1 MKILGIQKHHNS
13 SACLF
18 EDGNLI
24 YYNQEERL
32 SKIKKDFGF
41 PLNCLNEIKK
51 ITSDIDVVV
60 ITGYDYIA
68 AENASIAG
76 MLSKLGFKFP
86 DKDFWFSY
94 YKGHHLAHAAKAFY
108 NSNFDDALVIVW
120 DGKGSTF
127 SLSDGTFAHETTTAF
142 YATSPS
148 QFETVYKRLYTPF
161 SNNPSNLTVNDKCEY
176 GIYNKNLDINHY
188 PNELWEVR
196 NDHDIGHL
204 YEFVSNHIGFGEE
217 EAGKMMGLQS
227 YGKFND
233 DLPSNLLFDQDK
245 YYTNMELFNFDDP
258 NTINTDKF
266 PILKDK
272 QALIDF
278 SFHTQKSLETVGLS
292 VITHMLKLTGAKN
305 LILTG
310 GVTLN
315 VVANNFYRKNIPQDV
330 KMYIE
335 PLCGDEGNC
344 IGAVQLYYN
353 SISQNNKKNVFKN
366 IYLGPTPNYDFI
378 LGDNEV
384 IYDDVSKSNIVEL
397 LIAQNIVAIFQGGA
411 EAGPRALGNRSLLF
425 DPRIKNGKD
434 IVNAVKMREEFR
446 PFACSVMLDHAK
458 QWFDFGTLDDSP
470 YMMYALDALPGVKE
484 KIPSVIHE
492 DNTSRVQ
499 TVTRDQNPHFYD
511 LINEFYIKTET
522 PLLFN
527 TSFNLAGNPLVETIH
542 DAITTLRLSK
552 LEYLYLPE
560 VNKLIHIRNSIQ

>member
-41 PLNCLNEIKK
+41 PLNCLAEIKK

-60 ITGYDYIA
+60 ITGYDYVA
-68 AENASIAG
+68 AENASIAS
-76 MLSKLGFKFP
+76 MLTKLGFKFP
-86 DKDFWFSY
+86 NKDFWFSY

-108 NSNFDDALVIVW
+108 NSNFDDALIIVW

-148 QFETVYKRLYTPF
+148 HFEIVYKRLYTPF
-161 SNNPSNLTVNDKCEY
+161 SDNPSSLTVNDKCEY
-176 GIYNKNLDINHY
+176 GIYDKTLDINHY
-188 PNELWEVR
+188 PNQLWEVR

-204 YEFVSNHIGFGEE
+204 YEFTSKHLGFGDDES
-217 EAGKMMGLQS
+217 GKMMGLQS

-233 DLPSNLLFDQDK
+233 ELPSSLLFDQTK
-245 YYTNMELFNFDDP
+245 YYTNMEVFNADDP
-258 NTINTDKF
+258 NSVNTEKF

-272 QALIDF
+272 QALTDF
-278 SFHTQKSLETVGLS
+278 AFHTQKSLETVGLS
-292 VITHMLKLTGAKN
+292 VIKNMLASTGAKN
-305 LILTG
+305 LVLTG
-310 GVTLN
+310 GVALN

-330 KMYIE
+330 KIYIE

-344 IGAVQLYYN
+344 IGAAQLYYH
-353 SISQNNKKNVFKN
+353 SVSQNTNKNTFKN
-366 IYLGPTPNYDFI
+366 LYFGPLPDYNFI
-378 LGDNEV
+378 L
-384 IYDDVSKSNIVEL
+384 YDDEIAYDNITKADVVKL
-397 LIAQNIVAIFQGGA
+397 LLEKNIIAIFQGGA

-425 DPRIKNGKD
+425 DPRIKNGKN
-434 IVNAVKMREEFR
+434 IVNRVKKREPFR
-446 PFACSVMLDHAK
+446 PFACSIMAEHAT
-458 QWFDFGTLDDSP
+458 QWFDFHLLKDSP

-484 KIPSVIHE
+484 KIPSVVHE

-499 TVTRDQNPHFYD
+499 TVNKDQNLHFYE
-511 LINEFYIKTET
+511 LLNEFYLATEV

-527 TSFNLAGNPLVETIH
+527 TSFNLAGDPLVETID
-542 DAITTLRLSK
+542 DAITTLRLSEI
-552 LEYLYLPE
+552 EYLYLPE
-560 VNKLIHIRNSIQ
+560 IEKLIYIRNTK

>member
-18 EDGNLI
+18 NNGELV

-32 SKIKKDFGF
+32 SKRKKDFGF
-41 PLNCLNEIKK
+41 PLNCLIEIKK
-51 ITSDIDVVV
+51 IISDIDIVV

-68 AENASIAG
+68 AENASIAS
-76 MLSKLGFKFP
+76 MLIKLGFNFSN
-86 DKDFWFSY
+86 KDVWFSY

-142 YATSPS
+142 YASFPS
-148 QFETVYKRLYTPF
+148 NFETVYKRLYTPF
-161 SNNPSNLTVNDKCEY
+161 SNNLSSLTVNNKCDY
-176 GIYNKNLDINHY
+176 VIYDAHIDIKYYLNQ
-188 PNELWEVR
+188 LWEIR

-204 YEFVSNHIGFGEE
+204 YEFTSNHLGFGEGE
-217 EAGKMMGLQS
+217 SGKMMGLQS

-233 DLPSNLLFDQDK
+233 DLPSSLLFDQDK
-245 YYTNMELFNFDDP
+245 YYTNMTLFKSNDP
-258 NTINTDKF
+258 NIIDTDKF
-266 PILKDK
+266 PILKDQK
-272 QALIDF
+272 ALIDF

-292 VITHMLKLTGAKN
+292 VIKKMLTLTGAKN

-310 GVTLN
+310 GTALN
-315 VVANNFYRKNIPQDV
+315 VVANNFYRKNIPHDV

-344 IGAVQLYYN
+344 IGAVQLYYH
-353 SISQNNKKNVFKN
+353 SISQNNKKNTFKN
-366 IYLGPTPNYDFI
+366 LYLGPLPDYNFSLTKNEIAYDNVTKLDI
-378 LGDNEV
+378 VKLLLEE
-384 IYDDVSKSNIVEL
+384 NI
-397 LIAQNIVAIFQGGA
+397 IAIFQGGA

-434 IVNAVKMREEFR
+434 IVNKVKRRESFR
-446 PFACSVMLDHAK
+446 PFACSIMAEYAN
-458 QWFDFGTLDDSP
+458 QWFDFHLLEDSP
-470 YMMYALDALPGVKE
+470 YMMYALDALPGVRE
-484 KIPSVIHE
+484 KIPSVVHE

-499 TVTRDQNPHFYD
+499 TVNKDQNLHFYE
-511 LINEFYIKTET
+511 LLNAFYLATGV

-527 TSFNLAGNPLVETIH
+527 TSFNLAGDPLVETIH
-542 DAITTLRLSK
+542 DAINTLRLSDI
-552 LEYLYLPE
+552 EYLYLPE
-560 VNKLIHIRNSIQ
+560 IEKLIYIKNIS